1 MDIFN
6 IRKNLVLSNYETLI
20 TRHNIPID
28 GNGVYTRYA
37 HPVVTAEM
45 VPHSGNMT
53 SIRRPTPI
61 SWSVSA

>member
-45 VPHSGNMT
+45 VP
-53 SIRRPTPI
+53 PI
-61 SWSVSA
+61 LEI